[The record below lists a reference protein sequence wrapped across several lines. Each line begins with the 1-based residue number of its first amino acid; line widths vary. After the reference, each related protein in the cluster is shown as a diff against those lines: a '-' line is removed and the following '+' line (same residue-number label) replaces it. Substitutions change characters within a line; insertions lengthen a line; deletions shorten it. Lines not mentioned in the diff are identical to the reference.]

1 MRYTQRA
8 KYVFLI
14 LAIGFVQLAQADLTD
29 GDFHTTLS
37 FTSDFFWRGYSKSAE
52 SPSYQLNVD
61 YDAVGSD
68 SGVFAGAWAATI
80 DFTDREFESASDYEF
95 VLYLGWSQEISED
108 FRIDAQ
114 LTQYLYNDQLFG
126 RDSDYL
132 EIYLFGHFRDLAT
145 LEVSY
150 APEPYGIG
158 PDTWN
163 YQFTGRYPLLAS
175 LEASAG
181 IGYYDAVDL
190 FQYDYWYWNVG
201 TTWRGEYLSVDLRYI
216 GSSEVNVV
224 ELTGNFWAEDLP
236 FESAKIVITISVG
249 F

>member
-1 MRYTQRA
+1 M
-8 KYVFLI
+8 
-14 LAIGFVQLAQADLTD
+14 
-29 GDFHTTLS
+29 
-37 FTSDFFWRGYSKSAE
+37 KS
-52 SPSYQLNVD
+52 
-61 YDAVGSD
+61 
-68 SGVFAGAWAATI
+68 T
-80 DFTDREFESASDYEF
+80 
-95 VLYLGWSQEISED
+95 
-108 FRIDAQ
+108 
-114 LTQYLYNDQLFG
+114 
-126 RDSDYL
+126 
-132 EIYLFGHFRDLAT
+132 FGHFRDLAT